1 MTKDPNQVVDD
12 FRRVWDSDAPPDLV
26 DQVFAPDVVD
36 HHPQPGQ
43 GPGREGMRQVIA
55 LYHGAFPDLRV
66 TSEDVIVS
74 GDRGVLRWSATG
86 THEGDQFGVPATH
99 RSVRMTGID
108 IIRIDDGRVVE
119 RWGETNGLE
128 MMRQIS

>member
-1 MTKDPNQVVDD
+1 MTKDSNQVVDD
-12 FRRVWDSDAPPDLV
+12 YRRVWDSDAPPDLV

-74 GDRGVLRWSATG
+74 GDRGVLR
-86 THEGDQFGVPATH
+86 
-99 RSVRMTGID
+99 
-108 IIRIDDGRVVE
+108 
-119 RWGETNGLE
+119 
-128 MMRQIS
+128 